1 VIYYIG
7 RVGEVMRKVFINE
20 FIDSGITNYLLMK
33 DNKIYE
39 KEHIFEINV
48 IKALC
53 KIYGEINI
61 INPYKIQSENSFKCN
76 LLMYGFLE
84 KDMELLFSYFDMYE
98 KWLSSETVGK
108 TDLTTKIE
116 KLLVNMIL
124 VKCRKR
130 MLDEETLEWFDNFF
144 DPVNNNL
151 AKLHSLITYDN
162 DAIPNYWKRR
172 KLGLSNKVNLVDVR
186 TDLLAKDD
194 YATYGINIKDVEKMS
209 HEQVKELNNKIQEK
223 EKKTKNVMFKPR
235 KLIISTGSGFVD
247 TLMLLSIMATEI
259 MVGLIIAFHF
269 MKG

>member
-1 VIYYIG
+1 MKKI
-7 RVGEVMRKVFINE
+7 FINE
-20 FIDSGITNYLLMK
+20 FIEVGISNYLLMK
-33 DNKIYE
+33 DNMLYE
-39 KEHIFEINV
+39 REHFFEIYV

-76 LLMYGFLE
+76 LLMYGFLD
-84 KDMELLFSYFDMYE
+84 KDMELLFNYFDMYE
-98 KWLSSETVGK
+98 SWLNSESVGK

-116 KLLVNMIL
+116 KILVNMIL
-124 VKCRKR
+124 IKCRKR
-130 MLDEETLEWFDNFF
+130 MIDEETLEWFDNYF
-144 DPVNNNL
+144 DPIDNRL

-162 DAIPNYWKRR
+162 DAIPNYWKR
-172 KLGLSNKVNLVDVR
+172 KKMGLSNKVTLMDVR

-209 HEQVKELNNKIQEK
+209 HEQVMSLNNKIQEK
-223 EKKTKNVMFKPR
+223 EKKNKNVLFKPR

-247 TLMLLSIMATEI
+247 TLMLLSIMATEVMI
-259 MVGLIIAFHF
+259 GLIIAFYF

>member
-1 VIYYIG
+1 
-7 RVGEVMRKVFINE
+7 MKKFFINE
-20 FIDSGITNYLLMK
+20 FIEVGISNYLLMK
-33 DNKIYE
+33 DNMLYE
-39 KEHIFEINV
+39 REHIFEIYV

-76 LLMYGFLE
+76 LLMYGFLD
-84 KDMELLFSYFDMYE
+84 KDMELLFNYFDMYE
-98 KWLSSETVGK
+98 SWLNSESVGK

-116 KLLVNMIL
+116 KILVNMIL
-124 VKCRKR
+124 IKCRKR
-130 MLDEETLEWFDNFF
+130 MIDEETLEWFDNYF
-144 DPVNNNL
+144 DPIDNSL

-162 DAIPNYWKRR
+162 DAIPNYWKR
-172 KLGLSNKVNLVDVR
+172 KKMGLSNKVTLMDVR

-209 HEQVKELNNKIQEK
+209 HEQVMSLNNKIQEK
-223 EKKTKNVMFKPR
+223 EKKNKNVLFKPR

-247 TLMLLSIMATEI
+247 TLMLLSIMATEVMI
-259 MVGLIIAFHF
+259 GLIIAFYF

>member
-1 VIYYIG
+1 MKKI
-7 RVGEVMRKVFINE
+7 FINE
-20 FIDSGITNYLLMK
+20 FIEVGISNYLLMK
-33 DNKIYE
+33 DNMLYE
-39 KEHIFEINV
+39 REHIFEIYV

-76 LLMYGFLE
+76 LLMYGFLD
-84 KDMELLFSYFDMYE
+84 KDMELLFNYFDMYE
-98 KWLSSETVGK
+98 SWLNSESVGK

-116 KLLVNMIL
+116 KILVNMIL
-124 VKCRKR
+124 IKCRKR
-130 MLDEETLEWFDNFF
+130 MIDEETLEWFDNYF
-144 DPVNNNL
+144 DPIDNSL

-162 DAIPNYWKRR
+162 DAIPNYWKR
-172 KLGLSNKVNLVDVR
+172 KKMGLSNKVTLMDVR

-209 HEQVKELNNKIQEK
+209 HEQVMSLNNKIQEK
-223 EKKTKNVMFKPR
+223 EKKNKNVLFKPK

-247 TLMLLSIMATEI
+247 TLMLLSIMATEVMI
-259 MVGLIIAFHF
+259 GLIIAFYF